1 MKKIDIIK
9 LASHHAKPFRQKFV
23 RDVEST
29 LSLQKMT
36 ECEKEVYITSL
47 RGHIDQ
53 ELGQVVRILL
63 HRHVS

>member
-1 MKKIDIIK
+1 MKKTDILK
-9 LASHHAKPFRQKFV
+9 LAAHQAKPFRQKFV

-36 ECEKEVYITSL
+36 ECEREVYITSL

-53 ELGQVVRILL
+53 ELGQAVRMLL